1 MLERI
6 ATVVTGVWFLSTT
19 VIGITL
25 GTLDIIY
32 YVFTKSYIFD
42 FSDFFLKNIIM
53 TPPISLILIYLGKGL
68 DIVFKLE
75 EK

>member
-6 ATVVTGVWFLSTT
+6 LTITTAIWFLSTS

-32 YVFTKSYIFD
+32 YVFNKSYIFD
-42 FSDFFLKNIIM
+42 FSDFF
-53 TPPISLILIYLGKGL
+53 
-68 DIVFKLE
+68 
-75 EK
+75 

>member
-6 ATVVTGVWFLSTT
+6 VTIITGVWFLSTA
-19 VIGITL
+19 VVGITL

-42 FSDFFLKNIIM
+42 FSDFFLINIIM
-53 TPPISLILIYLGKGL
+53 TPPIGLILIYLGKGL
-68 DIVFKLE
+68 DIVFKLK

>member
-19 VIGITL
+19 VVGITL

-42 FSDFFLKNIIM
+42 FSDFFLITIIM
-53 TPPISLILIYLGKGL
+53 TPPIGLILIYLGKGL
-68 DIVFKLE
+68 DIIFNLK

>member
-19 VIGITL
+19 VVGITL
-25 GTLDIIY
+25 GTLYIIY

-42 FSDFFLKNIIM
+42 FSDFFLINIIM
-53 TPPISLILIYLGKGL
+53 TPPISLTLIYLGKGL
-68 DIVFKLE
+68 DIIFNLK